1 MTFFNNADKIAGVL
15 RRRSLIL
22 LVACMVMLGSAAGGT
37 VAWLMGETAPIE
49 NVFTPSDIDI
59 TLTET
64 DTDDGDDDPGI
75 NTYELLPGADITKDP
90 VVSVLEGSED
100 AWVFV
105 CLHKSAN
112 FDQFLT
118 YEVAPGWQPL
128 QGVGGVYWRQVPAG
142 TGTQSFEVLKD
153 NTVSVLP
160 SVTSL
165 MLNTLTE
172 ETFPTLTVSA
182 CAVQME
188 GIALPE
194 DAWAL
199 LAQ

>member
-1 MTFFNNADKIAGVL
+1 MTFFRDANKIAGVL
-15 RRRSLIL
+15 RRRSLVL
-22 LVACMVMLGSAAGGT
+22 LVACMVVLGSAAGGT
-37 VAWLMGETAPIE
+37 VAWLMGESAPIE
-49 NVFTPSDIDI
+49 NVFSPSSIAI

-64 DTDDGDDDPGI
+64 DTDDGDDDPNT
-75 NTYELLPGADITKDP
+75 NTYDLLPGADITKDP
-90 VVSVLEGSED
+90 VVTVLEGSQD

-105 CLHKSAN
+105 CLQKSEN
-112 FDQFLT
+112 FDTFLT
-118 YEVAPGWQPL
+118 YEIADGWQPL
-128 QGVGGVYWRQVPAG
+128 AGAAGVYWRPVPKG
-142 TGTQSFEVLKD
+142 DGNQSFRVLKD

-160 SVTSL
+160 TVTSL

-188 GIALPE
+188 GIALPDE
-194 DAWAL
+194 AWAL